1 VIPFAAPLLI
11 NKRVLVVEDESLV
24 AMLIE
29 DLLQDCGCSVVG
41 PCGSVE
47 TALAAARTDT
57 FDLAVLD
64 VNLRGEKVYPVAE
77 LLAERQIPFLFLSGY
92 GEEAIPAAHPDWK
105 ACSKPFRANDLI
117 AMMQAAVAAAVH

>member
-1 VIPFAAPLLI
+1 MEVTAPTLVS
-11 NKRVLVVEDESLV
+11 KRVLVVEDEALV

-29 DLLQDCGCSVVG
+29 DLLEECGCSVIG

-47 TALAAARTDT
+47 AAMAIARGDT

-77 LLAERQIPFLFLSGY
+77 LLTERHIPFLFLSGY
-92 GEEAIPAAHPDWK
+92 GEEAVPEGRHEWK
-105 ACSKPFRANDLI
+105 VCPKPFRSHELI
-117 AMMQAAVAAAVH
+117 AMLQAALAAAVH